1 MPPPPLSAPRSAAVL
16 SVDEAIARGAKAASL
31 ATSDAPTMPP
41 ALDLKTR
48 GASVHDIARRL
59 GELQSVSPESQL
71 DMARKME
78 TSCFDAAKSVE
89 DYRKKIDKRLAKAA
103 KVLAAAKPAGAAKP
117 RAASPPPPAPR
128 PAPPAAP
135 QKRAASPA
143 PPRATPTPP
152 PRAPTPGSGPP
163 AAKRARP
170 PEPPAA
176 AAAKKPRV
184 DAAGGEGLAAYRA
197 EMLAAHGPV
206 LRWWSGGAAAALSP
220 SLARLRAVETG
231 GAKLA
236 AWLAGVDKTL
246 ADHATVARNVLD
258 GLERAARKPGES
270 DAACLGR
277 LRATIPLWCDKLGQ
291 RKATLDA
298 QLGAC
303 LERYAPKT
311 LADVDVAAEVEKRLE
326 DGDGVLEL
334 PRALPAVASL
344 SLHRCGD
351 YVATVPCDGFKAAV
365 FLDRS
370 GPDRSVVDVVVKAL
384 EISEAAPASRHA
396 LWRRVTADVDAAV
409 PDLLR
414 ATPPGPRREPR
425 LVAAVL
431 AAVAQAKAA
440 RLKTA
445 AEDDGPPRD
454 LSGPRPPI
462 PAGAPEECVPS

>member
-1 MPPPPLSAPRSAAVL
+1 MSTPPPSTPSAPRSAAVL

-31 ATSDAPTMPP
+31 ATGDAPTMPP

-89 DYRKKIDKRLAKAA
+89 DYKKKIDKRLAKAA
-103 KVLAAAKPAGAAKP
+103 K
-117 RAASPPPPAPR
+117 
-128 PAPPAAP
+128 
-135 QKRAASPA
+135 KRAASPA

-163 AAKRARP
+163 RWRAP
-170 PEPPAA
+170 PSPAA
-176 AAAKKPRV
+176 AREEARV

-206 LRWWSGGAAAALSP
+206 LRWWIGGAAARPVA
-220 SLARLRAVETG
+220 ATLRAVETG
-231 GAKLA
+231 GDKLA

-277 LRATIPLWCDKLGQ
+277 LRATIPLWLWCDKLGQ

-326 DGDGVLEL
+326 DGDGVLAL

-351 YVATVPCDGFKAAV
+351 YVATVPCDGFRAAV

-409 PDLLR
+409 RTSCARRRRGPPR
-414 ATPPGPRREPR
+414 AAARRRRP
-425 LVAAVL
+425 
-431 AAVAQAKAA
+431 AAVAK
-440 RLKTA
+440 
-445 AEDDGPPRD
+445 
-454 LSGPRPPI
+454 PRPRGSRPRPRTTGRRATCRARGRPSPRAP
-462 PAGAPEECVPS
+462 PACVPS

>member
-1 MPPPPLSAPRSAAVL
+1 MSTPPPSTPSAPRSAAVL

-31 ATSDAPTMPP
+31 ATGDAPTMPP

-89 DYRKKIDKRLAKAA
+89 DYKKKIDKRLAKAA
-103 KVLAAAKPAGAAKP
+103 KVLAAAAGRRPGAW
-117 RAASPPPPAPR
+117 ASRRRRAPR

-152 PRAPTPGSGPP
+152 PRAPTPG
-163 AAKRARP
+163 
-170 PEPPAA
+170 
-176 AAAKKPRV
+176 
-184 DAAGGEGLAAYRA
+184 
-197 EMLAAHGPV
+197 
-206 LRWWSGGAAAALSP
+206 
-220 SLARLRAVETG
+220 
-231 GAKLA
+231 
-236 AWLAGVDKTL
+236 
-246 ADHATVARNVLD
+246 
-258 GLERAARKPGES
+258 
-270 DAACLGR
+270 
-277 LRATIPLWCDKLGQ
+277 LWCDKLGQ

-326 DGDGVLEL
+326 DGDGVLAL

-351 YVATVPCDGFKAAV
+351 YVATVPCDGFRAAV

-431 AAVAQAKAA
+431 AAVAKAKAA
-440 RLKTA
+440 RLETA

-462 PAGAPEECVPS
+462 PAGAPEACVPS

>member
-1 MPPPPLSAPRSAAVL
+1 MSSPPPSTPSAPQSAAVL

-89 DYRKKIDKRLAKAA
+89 DYKKKIDKRLAKAA
-103 KVLAAAKPAGAAKP
+103 KVLAAAEAGRRRWRRRRRRRRARAARGAAEARRVA
-117 RAASPPPPAPR
+117 RAA
-128 PAPPAAP
+128 
-135 QKRAASPA
+135 
-143 PPRATPTPP
+143 
-152 PRAPTPGSGPP
+152 
-163 AAKRARP
+163 ARDAD
-170 PEPPAA
+170 AA
-176 AAAKKPRV
+176 AAGADARV
-184 DAAGGEGLAAYRA
+184 RRRRWRAPSPGRRGEEAPGRRGRGEGLAAYRA

-206 LRWWSGGAAAALSP
+206 LRWWIGGPPRRSPAAATAG
-220 SLARLRAVETG
+220 RRG
-231 GAKLA
+231 GDKLA

-277 LRATIPLWCDKLGQ
+277 LRATIPLWSGQDKSDSTSLQ
-291 RKATLDA
+291 R
-298 QLGAC
+298 
-303 LERYAPKT
+303 R
-311 LADVDVAAEVEKRLE
+311 EKRLE
-326 DGDGVLEL
+326 DGDGVLAL

-351 YVATVPCDGFKAAV
+351 YVATVPCDGFRAAV

-414 ATPPGPRREPR
+414 ATPPGPR
-425 LVAAVL
+425 
-431 AAVAQAKAA
+431 
-440 RLKTA
+440 
-445 AEDDGPPRD
+445 
-454 LSGPRPPI
+454 
-462 PAGAPEECVPS
+462 